1 MKRLFWV
8 AVGVAGAVVVIRR
21 AGDLSE
27 RYLPAGATGA
37 LGTVGRVALALGT
50 ARSEFAAGLA
60 EREAQLRHDL
70 IGDVDIDALRTERD
84 ERRRADRA
92 GEPGDTADPDRTG
105 HGHRRGGR
113 PDTAAARAEA
123 RARRAARGWE
133 HEPTEDSPDDEGE
146 LPYSFY

>member
-37 LGTVGRVALALGT
+37 LGTVGRVAQALGT

-70 IGDVDIDALRTERD
+70 IGDVDVDAIRTERD

-92 GEPGDTADPDRTG
+92 EHTERPG

-113 PDTAAARAEA
+113 PDPAAARAEA